1 MKHLFERVQKFT
13 ENLTNF
19 NQVLLCR
26 AKQMTVKKKFLY
38 EVQNWAEMGQ
48 SLSDFKD
55 FTFSLRTLFYENLFK
70 NYDKFKFIQ

>member
-1 MKHLFERVQKFT
+1 
-13 ENLTNF
+13 
-19 NQVLLCR
+19 
-26 AKQMTVKKKFLY
+26 MTVKKKFLY

-55 FTFSLRTLFYENLFK
+55 FIFSLRTLFYENLFK